1 MTNDTKEYMLH
12 SFRYGSIIG
21 FFTFIYYILGFYLN
35 WEKSGWFDDVYFF
48 IDIAMI
54 AWMMIAYKKNQPDN
68 QVKFSRYIMVG
79 FISCL
84 VIAFF
89 YVIYFVVRITKLD
102 VLFLDNY
109 LNEMITQL
117 KPMGI
122 DYSKVMTPNNKSFFE
137 IAFFVSLYIGNIISN
152 MFYILLLSWFMSLNN
167 RMYNTNNKNNNNQN
181 NTK

>member
-1 MTNDTKEYMLH
+1 
-12 SFRYGSIIG
+12 
-21 FFTFIYYILGFYLN
+21 
-35 WEKSGWFDDVYFF
+35 
-48 IDIAMI
+48 
-54 AWMMIAYKKNQPDN
+54 
-68 QVKFSRYIMVG
+68 MVG
-79 FISCL
+79 FIACL